1 MDPIFDVARTACR
14 QFRPLPPQTSSGD
27 SEHARQEFQGQ
38 PGGSSASVLLIN
50 TRPGPSR
57 LAPVTGVGFWSTGKM
72 GSRLANRDLL
82 QVQIA
87 APRHCKGCSSARCP
101 FARISIRPWVG
112 PCPGAPLRA
121 SVCVS
126 FSLSLSLSLSS
137 SQFGSHEPERGHAT
151 ALKEGPSAPG
161 IDTAPGAVRRPR
173 VTCVHAPHPSPW
185 TPEPRSATFERARS
199 LILNWGSAKAC
210 SHMCMQTDLQA
221 CVQMPTSMQRDCR
234 PQT

>member
-1 MDPIFDVARTACR
+1 MWHAQPAG
-14 QFRPLPPQTSSGD
+14 SSD
-27 SEHARQEFQGQ
+27 RFLLRLLQGIRSMLGKSSKVNQ
-38 PGGSSASVLLIN
+38 GGSSASVLLIN

-126 FSLSLSLSLSS
+126 FSLSLSRSLPLSL
-137 SQFGSHEPERGHAT
+137 EAT
-151 ALKEGPSAPG
+151 SRNA
-161 IDTAPGAVRRPR
+161 DTPRLSKRVRRL
-173 VTCVHAPHPSPW
+173 
-185 TPEPRSATFERARS
+185 RASTR
-199 LILNWGSAKAC
+199 LPGLYGGPA
-210 SHMCMQTDLQA
+210 
-221 CVQMPTSMQRDCR
+221 
-234 PQT
+234 